1 MRSGLMA
8 VAEQRMALAELRSG
22 MYVCR
27 LDRPWEGTPFPLQG
41 FRVGSAEDIEAL
53 SRFTREV
60 VIDIERSIPLDG
72 RSALERLGYF
82 DHRPGARKL
91 PPVEH
96 YPVEHDVK
104 VELPLA
110 AQALA
115 VSHERAGRVLE
126 QFSRGETVMAEELRA
141 AVEPVVASV
150 IRNPDAW
157 FWLSALR
164 RRDDYS
170 YTHALNVCALAAAL
184 GRQLGMPR
192 LLLHELG
199 QAGLLLDVGMTAVP
213 DELLQ
218 HAGPLTPAQREQVQQ
233 HVAHGLRLLSE
244 QDSVDEDVLEMI
256 AHHHE
261 RHDGSGYPRGLRQSA
276 IPLFS
281 RMLGLVDSYDAICS
295 ERPYHAALPP
305 HEALQILY
313 RESGRLFQEDL
324 VEQLS
329 QCLGVYPTGSM
340 VELTTGEVAIVM
352 AQNPSRRLFPRVTV
366 LTRPDKQ
373 IDPAFRQVDLWAE
386 REQRDGEVRR
396 VWVLRPL
403 ALGSYGIDARHYFL
417 V

>member
-1 MRSGLMA
+1 MA
-8 VAEQRMALAELRSG
+8 VAEQRMALTELRPG

-27 LDRPWEGTPFPLQG
+27 LDCAWETTPFPLQG
-41 FRVGSAEDIEAL
+41 FRVDSADDIEAIG
-53 SRFTREV
+53 RYAREV
-60 VIDIERSIPLDG
+60 VIDVERSRSVDE

-82 DHRPGARKL
+82 DQRAGARKL
-91 PPVEH
+91 PPPEQ
-96 YPVEHDVK
+96 YPSAQEVRE
-104 VELPLA
+104 ELPHA
-110 AQALA
+110 ADAMHQTR
-115 VSHERAGRVLE
+115 ERAGQLLE
-126 QFSRGETVMAEELRA
+126 RISTGVIVMADELRA

-150 IRNPDAW
+150 IRHPDAW

-164 RRDDYS
+164 QRDDYR

-192 LLLHELG
+192 VLLHELG
-199 QAGLLLDVGMTAVP
+199 QAGLLLDVGMTTLPP
-213 DELLQ
+213 DLLQ
-218 HAGPLTPAQREQVQQ
+218 RAGTLDPAERERIRS
-233 HVAHGLRLLSE
+233 HVGEGLRLLAA
-244 QDSVDEDVLEMI
+244 QDSVDEDVLQMI

-261 RHDGSGYPRGLRQSA
+261 RHDGSGYPRGLRQSE

-281 RMLGLVDSYDAICS
+281 RMLGLVDSYDAICN

-305 HEALQILY
+305 HDALQLLY
-313 RESGRLFQEDL
+313 RESGRLFQDEL

-352 AQNPSRRLFPRVTV
+352 AQNPARRLFPRVTV
-366 LTRPDKQ
+366 LTDGDKQ

-386 REQRDGEVRR
+386 RDHRHGEPRR
-396 VWVLRPL
+396 VWVARPL
-403 ALGSYGIDARHYFL
+403 PPGAYDIDPRHYFL